1 MSLFEQSVYAV
12 EEFIL
17 KRKQIGAFK
26 EDKYFLA
33 LTATSLEDNYSVT
46 EGLDNEGSKQDS
58 GEGTTKILSSWEH
71 SFKHF
76 TT

>member
-1 MSLFEQSVYAV
+1 MSLFEQSVYAI

-33 LTATSLEDNYSVT
+33 LTATSLEDNYSMTDGV
-46 EGLDNEGSKQDS
+46 DNEGSK
-58 GEGTTKILSSWEH
+58 
-71 SFKHF
+71 
-76 TT
+76 

>member
-33 LTATSLEDNYSVT
+33 LTASSLEDNYSVT

-58 GEGTTKILSSWEH
+58 GEGVQ
-71 SFKHF
+71 
-76 TT
+76 